1 MIFNDHPKEIS
12 RVLCCL
18 QQEEGWVVCRVF
30 KKRITTVRRMDEHD
44 SLCWFDDQVS
54 FMPNFES
61 PRRISH
67 PYTSN
72 SSYHH
77 HFPPKSELDQLH
89 YNLPQDHS
97 FLQLPQLESPKIQQP
112 PIAAFQP
119 STQQQLNINLLYGEQ
134 DLQVT
139 DWRVLDKF
147 VASQLSN
154 DQDPC
159 NPPPSSLHM
168 NLLLSDSKSDEMASE
183 CASISTSTCQ
193 VDLWK

>member
-1 MIFNDHPKEIS
+1 MDDHN
-12 RVLCCL
+12 
-18 QQEEGWVVCRVF
+18 
-30 KKRITTVRRMDEHD
+30 

-61 PRRISH
+61 PRRITH
-67 PYTSN
+67 PYTSH

-77 HFPPKSELDQLH
+77 QFPAKPELDQLH
-89 YNLPQDHS
+89 YNLTQDH

-112 PIAAFQP
+112 PAATFQP
-119 STQQQLNINLLYGEQ
+119 SNQQLNVNLLYGNNGEQ

-154 DQDPC
+154 DQEPSD
-159 NPPPSSLHM
+159 NPTPSSIQMAEHM
-168 NLLLSDSKSDEMASE
+168 NLLLSESKSDEIASE
-183 CASISTSTCQ
+183 CVSISTSTCQ
-193 VDLWK
+193 VDLWNN